1 MFKTWCRKI
10 KNNRLKKKYPLLY
23 KNNAVSDTADLHD
36 KQNIVLDGN
45 VYIGGNCEFFAE
57 GGIHIGTAT
66 HFGREC
72 LILTT
77 NHNYR
82 GSQLPYDNV
91 GILQSVDIGKYC
103 WFGVRCIVMSGV
115 KIGDG
120 AVIAAGSVVTKSVP
134 SCAIVGGNPAKI
146 IGWRDKK
153 EYESLAKKDKH
164 YILGSSIKWVRT
176 DEFKKYMTD

>member
-1 MFKTWCRKI
+1 MFKTLRRKI
-10 KNNRLKKKYPLLY
+10 KYNRLSRKYPEIY
-23 KNNAVSDTADLHD
+23 KDNVISDSADLHD
-36 KQNIVLDGN
+36 KQNIVLGGF
-45 VYIGGNCEFFAE
+45 VYIGGDCKFFAE
-57 GGIHIGTAT
+57 GGIKIGRAT

-82 GSQLPYDNV
+82 GSELPYDNV
-91 GILQSVDIGKYC
+91 GILQSVEIGKYC
-103 WFGVRCIVMSGV
+103 WFGVRCTVLSGV

-134 SCAIVGGNPAKI
+134 KCAIVGGNPAKI

-153 EYESLAKKDKH
+153 EYESLAKQDVH
-164 YILGSSIKWVRT
+164 YVFGRSIKWIRKDGFKDFLT
-176 DEFKKYMTD
+176 D